1 MINIKIKTP
10 MQRLSIILDQLERI
24 SKLEVLPRIT
34 QKHQSKQRDRS
45 QETTNWSYFRTEKI
59 G

>member
-1 MINIKIKTP
+1 
-10 MQRLSIILDQLERI
+10 MQRLSIRLDQLERI

-45 QETTNWSYFRTEKI
+45 QETTNWSYFRTEQI